1 MTSPLAQLSNDDIEL
16 DIYHNYRS
24 MTKSASLWA
33 NTEELWAE
41 FDARVASGRI
51 VIE

>member
-24 MTKSASLWA
+24 VTKSASLWA

>member
-1 MTSPLAQLSNDDIEL
+1 MTNPITKLTNDDIEL

-24 MTKSASLWA
+24 VTKSASLWA